1 MPCDNFFA
9 EVISVTR
16 GFKVA
21 LAEELHF
28 RIFLLYLYFFTK
40 STNNG
45 DFYKFRYS
53 QKIFVSTL
61 DGYGFYNLIAAFL

>member
-1 MPCDNFFA
+1 MRTTKLLPTKLKTTYHSPFRARKKPMPCDNFFA

-28 RIFLLYLYFFTK
+28 RILLLYPYSFT
-40 STNNG
+40 
-45 DFYKFRYS
+45 
-53 QKIFVSTL
+53 
-61 DGYGFYNLIAAFL
+61 